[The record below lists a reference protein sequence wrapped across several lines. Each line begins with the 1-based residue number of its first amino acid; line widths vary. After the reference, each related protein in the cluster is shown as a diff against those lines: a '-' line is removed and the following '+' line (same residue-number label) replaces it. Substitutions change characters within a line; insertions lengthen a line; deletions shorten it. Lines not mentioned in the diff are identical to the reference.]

1 MGFRYGRGRGAA
13 AALFQRNIS
22 FPQQFGFLEGEGQ
35 TNITVT
41 MQKQNERSEGI
52 DYEVLAPLSSN
63 PDKELNL
70 LCLHLFT

>member
-1 MGFRYGRGRGAA
+1 MGFRCRRGIGAA

-22 FPQQFGFLEGEGQ
+22 FPQQFGFLGEGQ

-41 MQKQNERSEGI
+41 MQKQNEESEGI

-63 PDKELNL
+63 PDKELNF